1 MLGATAFLLGVAGL
15 FGSAAMMG
23 AENSNIS
30 SSGGYGIP
38 SETDRDVSA
47 QVRAVY
53 RKWSGTYNNQ
63 RGEWYNQLGPK
74 DAWPEQRKKIWWQ
87 HVYENEGFPVSEGY
101 LNHISGWDFRY
112 SCEYGNLAQLKR
124 RNRRY

>member
-1 MLGATAFLLGVAGL
+1 MLGATAFVLGVAGL

-53 RKWSGTYNNQ
+53 RKWSGIYNNQ
-63 RGEWYNQLGPK
+63 RGE
-74 DAWPEQRKKIWWQ
+74 
-87 HVYENEGFPVSEGY
+87 
-101 LNHISGWDFRY
+101 
-112 SCEYGNLAQLKR
+112 
-124 RNRRY
+124 

>member
-38 SETDRDVSA
+38 RYVPYTANGPASTTINAVNGTTSLAPRACGRSNAKRSGGSMSTRTKVFPYRRDTSTISA
-47 QVRAVY
+47 AGI
-53 RKWSGTYNNQ
+53 SGTPASM
-63 RGEWYNQLGPK
+63 G
-74 DAWPEQRKKIWWQ
+74 DWPR
-87 HVYENEGFPVSEGY
+87 
-101 LNHISGWDFRY
+101 
-112 SCEYGNLAQLKR
+112 
-124 RNRRY
+124 

>member
-1 MLGATAFLLGVAGL
+1 MLGATAFVLGVAGL

-63 RGEWYNQLGPK
+63 RGEWYNRLGTEGM
-74 DAWPEQRKKIWWQ
+74 WPEQRKRSGGSMFTRTK
-87 HVYENEGFPVSEGY
+87 VFPYRRDTSTISAAG
-101 LNHISGWDFRY
+101 ISGTPASMAGLPR
-112 SCEYGNLAQLKR
+112 
-124 RNRRY
+124 